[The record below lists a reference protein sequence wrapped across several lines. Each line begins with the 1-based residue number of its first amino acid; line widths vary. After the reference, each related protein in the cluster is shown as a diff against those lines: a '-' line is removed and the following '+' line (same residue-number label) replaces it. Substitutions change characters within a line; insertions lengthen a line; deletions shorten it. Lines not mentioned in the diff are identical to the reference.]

1 MQISDRTHLSPDQ
14 SIKDLTVAELRT
26 LIYLT
31 VEELLLEFF
40 GDPDQ
45 GLSLNPKIL
54 KQLLVQQQQRQ
65 DTKGTGLSTLEV
77 LQE

>member
-31 VEELLLEFF
+31 SNRE
-40 GDPDQ
+40 
-45 GLSLNPKIL
+45 IY
-54 KQLLVQQQQRQ
+54 
-65 DTKGTGLSTLEV
+65 DTP
-77 LQE
+77 